1 MQIYIK
7 ISEEKTIQI
16 DVEPSDSIKAV
27 KGKIQD
33 KEGISPD
40 SIDLNFNGIKL
51 ENDKTLADYNIQKE
65 STLNLIIEAQEPEK
79 IPSTEITEI
88 TDSEMNLNYSELITE
103 KKIISSSNILSNTET
118 INESSIITT
127 NILNYLSTNIPETN
141 YTNIII
147 NEEEALIILFGF
159 SNYEFKN
166 NEISFYIYFISMKNF
181 LFSQIM
187 KFHVLLNNNSN
198 LRLLQNTLVDC
209 NKVTNDYIKV
219 KYLCQTEVTNSDIK
233 RIECLKDFNFIFQD
247 NVKVIGITPIAQRYI
262 NNLQNIEDKDLF
274 EYNIYILNNAINNKY
289 DNNLF
294 KISGIISEPKPNFG
308 LIDLVLII
316 NVKSGNE
323 TDIEEEVNC
332 KIVEIKDFNYTLN
345 CFSKENIYYDLQ
357 SSVSFIDN
365 DNILL
370 INFDNNINSTLIIEN
385 EKKVYQKYYRNKSG
399 LSSTSLF
406 LILFFS
412 ILCPIILIFLIF
424 FIIRRKTERRD
435 FKGNESTTT
444 TINVN
449 QN

>member
-289 DNNLF
+289 DNNLS

>member
-16 DVEPSDSIKAV
+16 DVEPSDSIEAV

-51 ENDKTLADYNIQKE
+51 ENDKTLADYKIQKE

-147 NEEEALIILFGF
+147 NEEEALIVLFGF

-166 NEISFYIYFISMKNF
+166 NEISFYIYFISVKNF

-219 KYLCQTEVTNSDIK
+219 KYLCKTEVTNSDIK

-316 NVKSGNE
+316 NAKSGNE
-323 TDIEEEVNC
+323 TAIEEEVNC

-435 FKGNESTTT
+435 FKGNESTTK

>member
-16 DVEPSDSIKAV
+16 DVEPSDSIEAV

-147 NEEEALIILFGF
+147 NEEEALIVLFGF

-166 NEISFYIYFISMKNF
+166 NEISFYIYFISVKNF

-294 KISGIISEPKPNFG
+294 NISGIISEPKPNFG

-316 NVKSGNE
+316 NAKSGNE

-435 FKGNESTTT
+435 FKGNESTTK